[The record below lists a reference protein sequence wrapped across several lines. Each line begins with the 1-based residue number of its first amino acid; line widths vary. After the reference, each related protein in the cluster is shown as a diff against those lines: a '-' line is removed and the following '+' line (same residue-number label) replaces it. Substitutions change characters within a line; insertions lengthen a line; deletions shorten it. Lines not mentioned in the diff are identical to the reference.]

1 MDTNYI
7 LLWLVFAYSL
17 FSLVQLLRTR
27 RPDNRLWIIKNAFVC
42 AVSLLLL
49 YLLPEWAG
57 YAGAALWCIL
67 ILIPLLG
74 MRLVTNLNLH
84 EFYAAARL
92 VCTICGLF
100 HPDHGFKTS
109 RVLLQAR
116 LWAKQGKKTQAAAY
130 LRAYRDKTGSL
141 YGIATAYMYLFEQN
155 WEELLHW
162 FKGIG
167 LNITLLPLYCR
178 VLGETGE
185 FRLLAQVPFTHVSL
199 FEKQNYYSKNMIR
212 LYIFAFGGEA
222 AQVEKLFDG
231 ALSGLGGGQKAYWR
245 AVVLQSSGRREEAR
259 AVLERLEQGR
269 NHILKDMAARRLRLA
284 AAGTTAAGG
293 PELAAAGPAST
304 HGVGRGADELRH
316 EDTDQSADLIG
327 RLAIDFD
334 REERY
339 SLFKKIRRHKAWVTL
354 ALIAVNLAVFAGEEL
369 LGGSTNEVTLY
380 AMGALYTV
388 GVAAGDLWRLL
399 SAQFLH
405 FGLLHL
411 TMNMLGLFI
420 LGPHVER
427 VMGRIRY
434 ALIYLLSGTAALG
447 CFLLVAIISGT
458 QDFLVGAS
466 AGIMGVV
473 GALLALLCKGF
484 FAYRMRIIRSQLFI
498 LVFFILLQI
507 TFDLYTPE
515 VSFLGHLFGLVFGF
529 MITWLFLLKEKGE

>member
-17 FSLVQLLRTR
+17 FSLVQLLRAR
-27 RPDNRLWIIKNAFVC
+27 RPDNLLWIIKNAFVF
-42 AVSLLLL
+42 AISLLLL

-57 YAGAALWCIL
+57 YLGAAFWCVL

-74 MRLVTNLNLH
+74 FRLINNLSLR

-92 VCTICGLF
+92 VCMVCGWF
-100 HPDHGFKTS
+100 HPSRGF
-109 RVLLQAR
+109 RMNGILLKAR
-116 LWAKQGKKTQAAAY
+116 LWAKRGKKTQAIAY
-130 LRAYRDKTGSL
+130 LREHRDKTGSL
-141 YGIATAYMYLFEQN
+141 YGAATAYLYLFEQN
-155 WEELLHW
+155 WEELLQW

-167 LNITLLPLYCR
+167 LNIMLLSLYCR
-178 VLGETGE
+178 VLGESGE
-185 FRLLAQVPFTHVSL
+185 FRLLAEVPYTHVLL
-199 FEKQNYYSKNMIR
+199 FEKQNYYSRNMIR
-212 LYIFAFGGEA
+212 MYIFAFGGETEL
-222 AQVEKLFDG
+222 VEKLFHG
-231 ALSGLGGGQKAYWR
+231 ALSGLSRGWKNYWR
-245 AVVLQSSGRREEAR
+245 AVALQSNGRYADA
-259 AVLERLEQGR
+259 AVILEKLERGK
-269 NHILKDMAARRLRLA
+269 NHVLKDAASRRLRLAAEGPKEARRLRLA
-284 AAGTTAAGG
+284 PNGMQGEGTAQTSG
-293 PELAAAGPAST
+293 
-304 HGVGRGADELRH
+304 
-316 EDTDQSADLIG
+316 LIG
-327 RLAIDFD
+327 RLALDFQ
-334 REERY
+334 REERF
-339 SLFKKIRRHKAWVTL
+339 SLFKKIRRYRAWVTL
-354 ALIAVNLAVFAGEEL
+354 TLITINLVVFAGEEL
-369 LGGSTNEVTLY
+369 WGGSTNEATLY

-388 GVAAGDLWRLL
+388 GVAAADLWRLV

-405 FGLLHL
+405 FGVLHL

-434 ALIYLLSGTAALG
+434 ILIYLLSGTAALG

-484 FAYRMRIIRSQLFI
+484 FTYRMRIIRSQLFI

-529 MITWLFLLKEKGE
+529 LITWLFLLKEKAD